1 MKILGVTGGTGTG
14 KSSVCMILKEEG
26 GKIIDADKIT
36 RKLQKKGGAA
46 YDEIVEFF
54 TKDILLED
62 GELDRKKLGA
72 IVFSDGEKLRKL
84 NQIVHKHVTREIK
97 RRVEK
102 YSMEDSGKYRFLVLD
117 VPIPIE
123 EGFFDTVDYVWAV
136 VANDDLRISRLMER
150 MEITEEE
157 AARRIASQMS
167 NREYEELAD
176 CTIVNEEDIFRL
188 RSLVQYELKRF
199 LAQ

>member
-54 TKDILLED
+54 TQDILLED

-102 YSMEDSGKYRFLVLD
+102 YSMDDSGKYRFLVLD

>member
-1 MKILGVTGGTGTG
+1 MKILGGTGTG

-54 TKDILLED
+54 TQDILLED